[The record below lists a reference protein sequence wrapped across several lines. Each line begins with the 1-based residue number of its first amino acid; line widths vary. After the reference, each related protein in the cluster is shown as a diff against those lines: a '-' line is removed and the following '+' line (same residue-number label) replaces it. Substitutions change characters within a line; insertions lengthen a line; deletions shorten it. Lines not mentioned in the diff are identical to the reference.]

1 MKNLII
7 VTGGAGFVGSN
18 LIKHLISKTNNQI
31 ISLDNYS
38 SGSKKNH
45 IKSKR
50 VKYINGDVENIEKIV
65 NKFNKKISVLFH
77 FGEFSRIHQSFTDIS
92 KCIKTNISGTS
103 KVFDFCLKNKIKIV
117 YSATSASLGNK
128 GMDQNL
134 SPYSFTKSKNLKL
147 LINLNKWYGISY
159 EVLYFYNVYG
169 QGHIASGRM
178 ATVIGIFEEQYRK
191 NKKLTVVKPG
201 TQSRKFTHI
210 DDTVSGCFFAWK
222 QNKNR
227 HYSLSST
234 KSYTIYEV
242 AKMFNKNIRFIDQ
255 KLGERN
261 QSALVNKIGDIKI
274 YPLKCKKRLIDYIKD
289 FKKYLS

>member
-18 LIKHLISKTNNQI
+18 LIKHLISKTNNEI

-50 VKYINGDVENIEKIV
+50 VKYIKGDTENIEILIA
-65 NKFNKKISVLFH
+65 KFSKKISVLFH

-103 KVFDFCLKNKIKIV
+103 KVFNFCLKNKIKIV

-147 LINLNKWYGISY
+147 LINLYKWYRISY

-169 QGHIASGRM
+169 QGHIIRGSM

-191 NKKLTVVKPG
+191 NIALTVVKPG

-210 DDTVSGCFFAWK
+210 DDTVKGCFFAWK
-222 QNKNR
+222 KNKNR
-227 HYSLSST
+227 HYSLSSN
-234 KSYTIYEV
+234 KSYTINEV
-242 AKMFNKNIRFIDQ
+242 AKIFSKKIKFIDK

-261 QSALVNKIGDIKI
+261 QSAIANKIGNIKI
-274 YPLKCKKRLIDYIKD
+274 YSLKCEKKLIDYIKD
-289 FKKYLS
+289 FKKDLN

>member
-1 MKNLII
+1 MKNII
-7 VTGGAGFVGSN
+7 VVTGGAGFIGSN
-18 LIKHLISKTNNQI
+18 LIKYLLKKTNLKI

-50 VKYINGDVENIEKIV
+50 VKYINGDVEDIEKIV

-77 FGEFSRIHQSFTDIS
+77 VGEFSRIHQSFTDIS

-147 LINLNKWYGISY
+147 LIPSIGRPPW
-159 EVLYFYNVYG
+159 LYFLNNV
-169 QGHIASGRM
+169 
-178 ATVIGIFEEQYRK
+178 
-191 NKKLTVVKPG
+191 
-201 TQSRKFTHI
+201 
-210 DDTVSGCFFAWK
+210 DTA
-222 QNKNR
+222 N
-227 HYSLSST
+227 
-234 KSYTIYEV
+234 
-242 AKMFNKNIRFIDQ
+242 
-255 KLGERN
+255 
-261 QSALVNKIGDIKI
+261 
-274 YPLKCKKRLIDYIKD
+274 
-289 FKKYLS
+289 